1 MMTVIFR
8 LLGVWTVILLLMGIQ
23 FLSWSVLAKV
33 TLLMFGVEG
42 SKMGDLV
49 TYCSGI
55 FGMGLGYLAFLGGES
70 ILRSMNNKKE

>member
-1 MMTVIFR
+1 MTVIFR

-42 SKMGDLV
+42 SKIGDLV
-49 TYCSGI
+49 TYSSGI
-55 FGMGLGYLAFLGGES
+55 LGMGFGYLAFIGGES
-70 ILRSMNNKKE
+70 ILRSINKKKE